1 MGGSSNL
8 LSSHISREI
17 RHALSGFARRG
28 FGSVRV
34 TVIVQGVAW
43 KTSIFPDSKEGAY
56 ILPIKKDV
64 RKQIGVDVGDNAEF
78 RLIIDDIQ

>member
-1 MGGSSNL
+1 M
-8 LSSHISREI
+8 
-17 RHALSGFARRG
+17 
-28 FGSVRV
+28 
-34 TVIVQGVAW
+34 QGVAW